1 MAKIEINNF
10 KIADLEQAIKNVL
23 NESVLMAVKQQIRPE
38 KLHISLLSR
47 EATAEMLCISLP
59 TLNEWTKSGIIK
71 AHRIG
76 GRVLYKSE
84 DITDAL
90 KVVVSQTKRGGQSC

>member
-10 KIADLEQAIKNVL
+10 NIADLEQAIKNVL
-23 NESVLMAVKQQIRPE
+23 LETVALEIKKQLRPE
-38 KLHISLLSR
+38 KVHISLLSR

-59 TLNEWTKSGIIK
+59 TLNQWTKSGIIN

-84 DITDAL
+84 DISNAL
-90 KVVVSQTKRGGQSC
+90 NQVRTELKRGGESC